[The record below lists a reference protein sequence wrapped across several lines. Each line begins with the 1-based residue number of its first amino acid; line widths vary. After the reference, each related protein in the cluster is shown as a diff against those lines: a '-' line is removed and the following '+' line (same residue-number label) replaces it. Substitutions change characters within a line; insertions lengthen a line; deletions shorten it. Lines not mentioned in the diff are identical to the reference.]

1 MPYSAGQGYVII
13 FKEQEMPHIL
23 HPIVHALKD
32 TVIILPILFVTYLII
47 EFIEH
52 KAGEKVTK
60 ILTASGKAGP
70 LLGSIAGI
78 VPQCGFSG
86 AAASLFAVGTISAGT
101 LIAVFLATSDEMLPI
116 LISASVPA
124 NEIFVILA
132 VKVIAGAVFGFV
144 VDLIYR
150 RKKSA
155 TIECMCK
162 EENCHCEHHG
172 IVVSAIKHTLKIVAL
187 VFVVT
192 AVLNV
197 GIELLG
203 EERLTQLV
211 VTKPVLGELVA
222 GIVGLIPN
230 CSASVF
236 LTDLYVENALTMGQ
250 LISGLSVNAGVGL
263 IVLFRTNDGIKENL
277 LLTFILYVCGVL
289 TGIITGII
297 F

>member
-1 MPYSAGQGYVII
+1 MQ
-13 FKEQEMPHIL
+13 HIL
-23 HPIVHALKD
+23 HAIVHALKD

-52 KAGEKVTK
+52 KAGEKVSK

-70 LLGSIAGI
+70 LLGSVVGI

-116 LISASVPA
+116 LISAAVPA
-124 NEIFVILA
+124 KEILLILT
-132 VKVIAGAVFGFV
+132 VKVVAGTVFGVV
-144 VDLIYR
+144 VDLVYR
-150 RKKSA
+150 HKKSA

-172 IVVSAIKHTLKIVAL
+172 IFASAIKHTLKIVVL
-187 VFVVT
+187 VFIVT
-192 AVLNV
+192 AFLNV
-197 GIELLG
+197 SIELLG
-203 EERLTQLV
+203 EERLTQLII
-211 VTKPVLGELVA
+211 TKPVLGELVA

-230 CSASVF
+230 CSASVL
-236 LTDLYVENALTMGQ
+236 LTDLYVENALSIGQ
-250 LISGLSVNAGVGL
+250 LVSGLSVNAGVGL
-263 IVLFRTNDGIKENL
+263 IVLFRTNVNLKENL
-277 LLTFILYVCGVL
+277 LLTLILYVCGVL
-289 TGIITGII
+289 SGIITGII

>member
-1 MPYSAGQGYVII
+1 MAGQGYVII

-23 HPIVHALKD
+23 HAIVHALKD

-47 EFIEH
+47 EFVEH
-52 KAGEKVTK
+52 KSSEKVSK
-60 ILTASGKAGP
+60 ILISSGKAGP
-70 LLGSIAGI
+70 LLGSLAGI

-124 NEIFVILA
+124 KEIILILA
-132 VKVIAGAVFGFV
+132 IKLISGAVFGIV
-144 VDLIYR
+144 VDLAYK
-150 RKKSA
+150 RKKSN
-155 TIECMCK
+155 TIECMCR

-172 IVVSAIKHTLKIVAL
+172 IFVSAIKHTLKIVLL
-187 VFVVT
+187 VFAVT
-192 AVLNV
+192 AALNL

-203 EERLTQLV
+203 EERLTALII
-211 VTKPVLGELVA
+211 TKPVLGELIA

-230 CSASVF
+230 CSASVL
-236 LTDLYVENALTMGQ
+236 LTDLYVENALTVGQ
-250 LISGLSVNAGVGL
+250 LVSGLCVNAGVGL
-263 IVLFRTNDGIKENL
+263 IVLFRTNKNVKENFV
-277 LLTFILYVCGVL
+277 LTLILYVCGVL
-289 TGIITGII
+289 SGIITGLI